1 MSSMRSPTSPASAP
15 DDVIA
20 ALDDLREARDRTLR
34 LVEAV
39 SDDDLARVH
48 SPLMSPLVWD
58 LGHIA
63 AFEDLWMS
71 HRYAERRLLR
81 ADLVDVYDAMETPRA
96 DRGDLRISTH
106 YGNQMCFGLSW
117 WIGQYFSDEAV
128 EAHL

>member
-81 ADLVDVYDAMETPRA
+81 A
-96 DRGDLRISTH
+96 
-106 YGNQMCFGLSW
+106 
-117 WIGQYFSDEAV
+117 
-128 EAHL
+128 